1 MSDKAYPVL
10 RKGINNKYKI
20 KFRSS
25 NPMAT
30 DVYMM
35 IPLHEE
41 RLVFTEDVLKN
52 IETEAYI
59 IFVNSSG
66 INCNI
71 CNIIR
76 TTVEKW
82 KSHNESKKQEMLL
95 RQSRSKEKKQK

>member
-1 MSDKAYPVL
+1 MMSDKTYPVL

-25 NPMAT
+25 NSMAT

-52 IETEAYI
+52 IETEAYK
-59 IFVNSSG
+59 IFG

-82 KSHNESKKQEMLL
+82 KSHNKSKKHEMLL